1 MPQSFETKF
10 PYKGVNWSHN
20 WISGD
25 NIVGKSC
32 SKICHP
38 KMSLWH
44 ADYFEMQITKAQRTQ
59 EETPTFPLTT

>member
-10 PYKGVNWSHN
+10 PCKGVNWSHS
-20 WISGD
+20 WIFGN
-25 NIVGKSC
+25 NIMEKSC

-44 ADYFEMQITKAQRTQ
+44 ADYFEMQTTKAQTTQ
-59 EETPTFPLTT
+59 EETLTFPLTA